1 MFTVM
6 FNLISALFFFS
17 IYNNIFF
24 FFFFFYIAY
33 NTNITYANSTYN
45 TYNTNIT
52 STRLKL
58 AKLNLY

>member
-1 MFTVM
+1 MLLVF
-6 FNLISALFFFS
+6 IC
-17 IYNNIFF
+17 NNQL
-24 FFFFFYIAY
+24 FYIAY

-52 STRLKL
+52 YTRLKL